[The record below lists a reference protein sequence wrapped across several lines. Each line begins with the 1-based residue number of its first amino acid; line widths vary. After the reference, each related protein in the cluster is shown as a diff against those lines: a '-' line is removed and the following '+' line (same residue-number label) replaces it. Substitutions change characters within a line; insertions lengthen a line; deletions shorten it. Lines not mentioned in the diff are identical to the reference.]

1 MWLTGVFGTA
11 QKYSEV
17 FVAIKYRV
25 KDHQWQPCWA
35 APCMPGSVGCTKNG
49 KVPWYARVGA
59 VAFALFAAIAAI
71 GTGSAVQASAM
82 TGIMTSSGLQVEPWI
97 IGIVIVMLVA
107 AVIFGGVKIISDVC
121 ERLVP
126 VMAIGYALG
135 CVIILALN
143 WAYLW
148 DALVLIF
155 ECAFTAKAAF
165 GGAVGSGIMVALQ
178 FGCARGLFSNE
189 SGLGSAPIIAAAAKT
204 KNPAEQSLIAMTGH
218 VLVDRGHLRT
228 HRHCARFDDARVSWH
243 SR

>member
-1 MWLTGVFGTA
+1 MLGGA
-11 QKYSEV
+11 MY
-17 FVAIKYRV
+17 A
-25 KDHQWQPCWA
+25 WQR
-35 APCMPGSVGCTKNG
+35 GFTKNG

-97 IGIVIVMLVA
+97 IGIVIVVLVA

-155 ECAFTAKAAF
+155 ECAFTAKAALRWCQWARASWWRSSS
-165 GGAVGSGIMVALQ
+165 GARAGSS
-178 FGCARGLFSNE
+178 RTSR
-189 SGLGSAPIIAAAAKT
+189 
-204 KNPAEQSLIAMTGH
+204 
-218 VLVDRGHLRT
+218 VLVQ
-228 HRHCARFDDARVSWH
+228 HRS
-243 SR
+243 SRRQRRRRILLSSRSSR